1 MNRQRFVGCPH
12 AFLRVWGLLYF
23 APMHQSMR
31 LQTFVTLRLV
41 LRAVVCFAIG
51 FLAGLTLG

>member
-1 MNRQRFVGCPH
+1 
-12 AFLRVWGLLYF
+12 
-23 APMHQSMR
+23 MHESIR
-31 LQTFVTLRLV
+31 IQTFMTLRLV